1 MRKYSGDLVYQST
14 DEHGVIEVVDYK
26 KIIRSLHFG
35 NETQQSGMYLYNP
48 VNLLHPYTQAMLSIT
63 ALQEPESVLILGVG
77 GGSMI
82 KYLLHYFNHVVI
94 EAVELR
100 QAVVDV
106 AHDYFDLPIN
116 NNRLVVHVDD
126 FKNYLN
132 VASNDA
138 RQYDLI
144 LIDLFSVDNNTNIAI
159 QLDEQIKLIKS
170 LLTDNGTL
178 AINVLSGSIDALSS
192 LEELKTVF
200 AGTVYEIPVDGAN
213 IIALA
218 KMEVFNDAMSD
229 MELQFF
235 ESKTGL
241 AVRKFIRSTLR
252 IG

>member
-1 MRKYSGDLVYQST
+1 MRKYSGNLIYQST

-48 VNLLHPYTQAMLSIT
+48 VNLLHPYTQAMLSIA
-63 ALQEPESVLILGVG
+63 ALQEPEHVLILGVG
-77 GGSMI
+77 GASMI
-82 KYLLHYFNHVVI
+82 KFLLHYFNHVVI
-94 EAVELR
+94 DAVELR

-106 AHDYFDLPIN
+106 AHDYFDLPAN
-116 NNRLVVHVDD
+116 NNHLIVHVDD

-132 VASNDA
+132 AASNDA

-144 LIDLFSVDNNTNIAI
+144 LIDLFSVDNNGNIAI

-178 AINVLSGSIDALSS
+178 AINVLSGSIDALGS

-200 AGTVYEIPVDGAN
+200 AGTVYAIPVDGAN
-213 IIALA
+213 TIALA
-218 KMEVFNDAMSD
+218 KMEVFNDSMSD

-241 AVRKFIRSTLR
+241 AARKFIRNILR
-252 IG
+252 VG